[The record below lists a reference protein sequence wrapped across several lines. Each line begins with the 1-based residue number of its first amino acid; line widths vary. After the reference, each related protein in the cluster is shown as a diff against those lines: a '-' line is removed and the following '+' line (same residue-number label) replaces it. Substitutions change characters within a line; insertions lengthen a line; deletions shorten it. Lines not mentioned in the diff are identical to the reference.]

1 MQYDRKITIC
11 TAGSRKAAYWPAQ
24 ELYLA
29 ELWEKLKVPV
39 RGTETMAEYLAMKKP
54 RQDELKDVGG
64 YVAGTLENGR
74 RKAAAVTGRDI
85 ITLDLDNAPPGGA
98 PDILR
103 RLSALGCGYC
113 AYSTRKHSPAA
124 PRLRVLIPTD
134 RTVSADEYEPLARKT
149 ASYIDPSM
157 KVFDPSTFDASR
169 LMYWPSCCSDG
180 EYIYQQ
186 EDKPLLSVG

>member
-29 ELWEKLKVPV
+29 ELWEKLKVPA

-74 RKAAAVTGRDI
+74 RKAAAVTGRFS
-85 ITLDLDNAPPGGA
+85 GG
-98 PDILR
+98 
-103 RLSALGCGYC
+103 
-113 AYSTRKHSPAA
+113 
-124 PRLRVLIPTD
+124 
-134 RTVSADEYEPLARKT
+134 
-149 ASYIDPSM
+149 
-157 KVFDPSTFDASR
+157 
-169 LMYWPSCCSDG
+169 
-180 EYIYQQ
+180 
-186 EDKPLLSVG
+186 

>member
-29 ELWEKLKVPV
+29 ELWEKLKVPS

-74 RKAAAVTGRDI
+74 RKAASVECR
-85 ITLDLDNAPPGGA
+85 
-98 PDILR
+98 
-103 RLSALGCGYC
+103 
-113 AYSTRKHSPAA
+113 
-124 PRLRVLIPTD
+124 
-134 RTVSADEYEPLARKT
+134 
-149 ASYIDPSM
+149 SM
-157 KVFDPSTFDASR
+157 LTHDV
-169 LMYWPSCCSDG
+169 
-180 EYIYQQ
+180 
-186 EDKPLLSVG
+186 DKPDAGFLDRYRMLNSGSIPNSV